1 MISEGKPEESG
12 TAENKGD
19 ASGKTKE
26 ALTAILFISPN
37 KWHYQAPAI
46 VINGVEG
53 PSLVYN
59 LFQITY

>member
-1 MISEGKPEESG
+1 MISEAKPGESS
-12 TAENKGD
+12 TVEHAGD
-19 ASGKTKE
+19 ASGHTKE

-46 VINGVEG
+46 VINGVEN
-53 PSLVYN
+53 LVYD